1 MLGGGPV
8 NALTTDILVQ
18 IAYAVGIGLLV
29 GLEREH
35 ADISEES
42 EDDGT
47 EAKVAAHTVILG
59 ARTFALISLLGWV
72 SALAS
77 EQWGWIA
84 PVAFAA
90 VAALVGI
97 QYFAVRT
104 EGMGMTT
111 EVAAL
116 VVFASGMLVRD
127 NRPVAVGLALVTT
140 LLLVSK
146 PLVRNFVARMRR
158 VEITATLQLLVLLAI
173 VLPMLP
179 AEPQDPWGVLPPQK
193 IGLFVIL
200 IGGIGYVGYVLTR
213 LFGKRRSAGLTG
225 VLGGLTS
232 STAVTAAMA
241 QQARNDPG
249 MQVPGQLATFLAN
262 AMMFVRVLVVT
273 AVLSRKVALAL
284 APPLVVMG
292 LVMLAGAVWKWRV
305 TEDAP
310 TGEGDRGPRLQNPF
324 ALVPALKWGVVLCA
338 VLLLAHF
345 AQATLGDSGFLVAAA
360 ASGLADVDAITL
372 AATSQAAGG
381 TLSVDIASLAIAIA
395 VISNTIV
402 KGGIAWFA
410 GGRPFGR
417 DVLKIFAGSM
427 AAGAAIAVRV
437 LLF

>member
-1 MLGGGPV
+1 MS
-8 NALTTDILVQ
+8 ALTTDVLVQ

-35 ADISEES
+35 ADIS
-42 EDDGT
+42 DGT
-47 EAKVAAHTVILG
+47 GDGAARDARPHTVILG
-59 ARTFALISLLGWV
+59 ARTFALISMLGWV
-72 SALAS
+72 SALGG
-77 EQWGWIA
+77 EQWPWIA

-97 QYFAVRT
+97 QYFAVRS

-116 VVFASGMLVRD
+116 VVFALGMLVRD
-127 NRPVAVGLALVTT
+127 YRPVAVGLALVTT

-146 PLVRNFVARMRR
+146 PLVRSFVVRMRR

-179 AEPQDPWGVLPPQK
+179 EAPQDPWGVLPPRK
-193 IGLFVIL
+193 IGLFVVL

-225 VLGGLTS
+225 ILGGLTS

-241 QQARNDPG
+241 QQARSDEG
-249 MQVPGQLATFLAN
+249 MRVPGQLATFLAN

-284 APPLVVMG
+284 APPLVGMG
-292 LVMLAGAVWKWRV
+292 LVMLGGALWKWR
-305 TEDAP
+305 TMDATAP
-310 TGEGDRGPRLQNPF
+310 DGEAEGAPQLQNPF

-345 AQATLGDSGFLVAAA
+345 AQETLGDSGFLVAAA

-381 TLSVDIASLAIAIA
+381 GLTIGIASLAIAIA

-402 KGGIAWFA
+402 KGGIAVFA
-410 GGRPFGR
+410 GGRPFGT
-417 DVLKIFAGSM
+417 DVAKVFTGSM
-427 AAGAAIAVRV
+427 AVGAAIALRV

>member
-1 MLGGGPV
+1 M

-35 ADISEES
+35 ADISEEAP
-42 EDDGT
+42 DGT
-47 EAKVAAHTVILG
+47 ESRIAPHTVILG

-72 SALAS
+72 SALGS
-77 EQWGWIA
+77 EQWSWVA

-90 VAALVGI
+90 VASLVGI
-97 QYFAVRT
+97 QYLSVRT

-111 EVAAL
+111 EIAAL

-146 PLVRNFVARMRR
+146 PLVRSFVARMRR

-179 AEPQDPWGVLPPQK
+179 EEPQDPWGVLPPRK

-200 IGGIGYVGYVLTR
+200 IGGIDYVGYVLTR

-225 VLGGLTS
+225 ILGGLTS

-241 QQARNDPG
+241 QQARTDAE

-262 AMMFVRVLVVT
+262 AMMFARVLVVT

-284 APPLVVMG
+284 APPLVAMG
-292 LVMLAGAVWKWRV
+292 LVMLGGALWKWRAMESTPV
-305 TEDAP
+305 
-310 TGEGDRGPRLQNPF
+310 GDGDGAPRLQNPF

-360 ASGLADVDAITL
+360 ASGLVDVDAITL
-372 AATSQAAGG
+372 AATSQAASGSL
-381 TLSVDIASLAIAIA
+381 TVDLASLAIAIA

-402 KGGIAWFA
+402 KGGIALFA
-410 GGRPFGR
+410 GGRLFGR
-417 DVLKIFAGSM
+417 DVVKIFAGSM
-427 AAGAAIAVRV
+427 AVGAAIAVRV

>member
-1 MLGGGPV
+1 V

-35 ADISEES
+35 ADISEEAP
-42 EDDGT
+42 DGT
-47 EAKVAAHTVILG
+47 ESRIAPHTVILG

-72 SALAS
+72 SALGS
-77 EQWGWIA
+77 EQWSWVA

-90 VAALVGI
+90 VASLVGI
-97 QYFAVRT
+97 QYLSVRT

-111 EVAAL
+111 EIAAL

-146 PLVRNFVARMRR
+146 PLVRSFVARMRR

-179 AEPQDPWGVLPPQK
+179 EEPQDPWGVLPPRK

-200 IGGIGYVGYVLTR
+200 IGGIDYVGYVLTR

-225 VLGGLTS
+225 ILGGLTS

-241 QQARNDPG
+241 QQARTDAE

-262 AMMFVRVLVVT
+262 AMMFARVLVVT

-284 APPLVVMG
+284 APPLVAMG
-292 LVMLAGAVWKWRV
+292 LVMLGGALWKWRAMESTPV
-305 TEDAP
+305 
-310 TGEGDRGPRLQNPF
+310 GDGDGAPRLQNPF

-360 ASGLADVDAITL
+360 ASGLVDVDAITL
-372 AATSQAAGG
+372 AATSQAASGSL
-381 TLSVDIASLAIAIA
+381 TVDLASLAIAIA

-402 KGGIAWFA
+402 KGGIALFA
-410 GGRPFGR
+410 GGRLFGR
-417 DVLKIFAGSM
+417 DVVKIFAGSM
-427 AAGAAIAVRV
+427 AVGAAIAVRV